1 MGSTLACTTVQEA
14 GSVGLGTIKL
24 VGRDRRRGCFWTI
37 QTEIDL
43 EHPVYQAMTLPSEG
57 LKLFDAA
64 HKSAQHTLASTFTSH
79 EVREPSRINA
89 SKFENLKYRLADIV
103 YGIEAEYQER
113 QTVRKLG
120 VRLLRNRQYL
130 KQTSTRPI
138 VFQRGTHSLYL
149 HGALSQ

>member
-1 MGSTLACTTVQEA
+1 MGTM
-14 GSVGLGTIKL
+14 KL
-24 VGRDRRRGCFWTI
+24 VSRDRRRGCFWAI

-64 HKSAQHTLASTFTSH
+64 YKSAQHTLASTFTSY

-89 SKFENLKYRLADIV
+89 SKLENLKHRLIDLADIV

-113 QTVRKLG
+113 QTVWQLG
-120 VRLLRNRQYL
+120 TKPLR
-130 KQTSTRPI
+130 T
-138 VFQRGTHSLYL
+138 
-149 HGALSQ
+149 